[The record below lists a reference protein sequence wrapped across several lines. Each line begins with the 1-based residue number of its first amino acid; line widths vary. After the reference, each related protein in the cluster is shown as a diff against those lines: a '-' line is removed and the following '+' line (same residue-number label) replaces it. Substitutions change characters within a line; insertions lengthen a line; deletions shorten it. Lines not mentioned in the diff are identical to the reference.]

1 MVEKCSV
8 ECPICLT
15 EDINDPV
22 ETPCHH
28 IYCNKCINTALSIKP
43 TCPMCRAAISSKTLK
58 AVVKPKPL
66 SDRDKE
72 KLQRQQDAIAISASH
87 KEVLDYYSIDFE
99 PDTDNNCDNFVM
111 NVPID
116 IMEVM
121 IKLGLVSTVNCTEN
135 QMMGAFYTALNYRI
149 GDITLEETKCL
160 LDLGAIPN
168 IKSRFGETA
177 LHLALLFE
185 DNPEK
190 VALLLRYG
198 ADKEIK
204 NYSGETA
211 LDYAIKYN
219 RTKCIKILG

>member
-1 MVEKCSV
+1 
-8 ECPICLT
+8 
-15 EDINDPV
+15 
-22 ETPCHH
+22 
-28 IYCNKCINTALSIKP
+28 
-43 TCPMCRAAISSKTLK
+43 MCRAAISSKTLK
-58 AVVKPKPL
+58 AVVKPKQL

-87 KEVLDYYSIDFE
+87 KEVLDDYSIDFE

-219 RTKCIKILG
+219 RTECIKILG